1 MLESTSY
8 NWFVAPLCQCDAC
21 NVRTSYYFQLVLLF
35 ACEETRA
42 GVNLRTIKR
51 NLFFFGIYNAYRNT
65 LLPWVRRKIVLS
77 SRQVD
82 GNVNS

>member
-42 GVNLRTIKR
+42 GVNLRTIKK
-51 NLFFFGIYNAYRNT
+51 NLFFFGNLQRLQKYFASVGSAEDSSVEQT
-65 LLPWVRRKIVLS
+65 L
-77 SRQVD
+77 
-82 GNVNS
+82 